1 MKTNI
6 LVECPELIS
15 SVKIG
20 VLDLL
25 ENIEGCNV
33 KFKRTSTITKH
44 DILWSD
50 VVISV
55 RGCEKASL
63 KIIESANRAGRYTI
77 MFLDDDLINIPLD
90 LDSTKYYNDQK
101 LKKYILEIL
110 SKCQI
115 LWAVNPKIIEK
126 YSKYTITKK
135 GILGK
140 IFK

>member
-25 ENIEGCNV
+25 ENREECNIE
-33 KFKRTSTITKH
+33 FRRTSTITKH

-63 KIIESANRAGRYTI
+63 KIMESANRAGRY
-77 MFLDDDLINIPLD
+77 NV
-90 LDSTKYYNDQK
+90 SR
-101 LKKYILEIL
+101 
-110 SKCQI
+110 
-115 LWAVNPKIIEK
+115 
-126 YSKYTITKK
+126 
-135 GILGK
+135 
-140 IFK
+140 

>member
-25 ENIEGCNV
+25 ENREECNIE
-33 KFKRTSTITKH
+33 FKRTSTITKH

-63 KIIESANRAGRYTI
+63 KIMESANRAGRYTI
-77 MFLDDDLINIPLD
+77 MFLDDDLINIPLN
-90 LDSTKYYNDQK
+90 LDSTKYYNDKK

-110 SKCQI
+110 ANCQI
-115 LWAVNPKIIEK
+115 LWAVNPRIIEK
-126 YSKYTITKK
+126 YSKLFIKRSVIIRVTK
-135 GILGK
+135 I
-140 IFK
+140 